1 MDAFANQR
9 GLIGVLWTN
18 VLVNETTGLFKT
30 IMALNVLNPIF
41 SAQQQV
47 VNQWLLFLS
56 IIIIAISILIYTSFL
71 FACEKYWNKQTEA

>member
-41 SAQQQV
+41 SA
-47 VNQWLLFLS
+47 
-56 IIIIAISILIYTSFL
+56 
-71 FACEKYWNKQTEA
+71 